1 MEMLLPNHCPRAS
14 DGDEW
19 CGLSLECVNAWYIW
33 NPWLD
38 LKADAEKNMGRIGM
52 SFPLLYHLLRACHVA
67 VCEAFF
73 RPFVPHFCDPMCPNC
88 YNAKAATACSMVPGI
103 GRTPEDLCDQKS
115 IVASLRSEK
124 VVPNLA
130 EPSSA

>member
-38 LKADAEKNMGRIGM
+38 LKADTEINMGRIGM

-73 RPFVPHFCDPMCPNC
+73 RP
-88 YNAKAATACSMVPGI
+88 
-103 GRTPEDLCDQKS
+103 
-115 IVASLRSEK
+115 IV
-124 VVPNLA
+124 
-130 EPSSA
+130 PSSVIQCAQTATTPKPLLHAVWFQV